1 MKLKN
6 RTTHLMVM
14 LPVEMVQDIEDYK
27 EDNRI
32 RTNHK
37 AIRALIQK
45 GLDDSE
51 A

>member
-1 MKLKN
+1 
-6 RTTHLMVM
+6 M
-14 LPVEMVQDIEDYK
+14 LPVDMVQDIEDYK

-32 RTNHK
+32 QTNHQ